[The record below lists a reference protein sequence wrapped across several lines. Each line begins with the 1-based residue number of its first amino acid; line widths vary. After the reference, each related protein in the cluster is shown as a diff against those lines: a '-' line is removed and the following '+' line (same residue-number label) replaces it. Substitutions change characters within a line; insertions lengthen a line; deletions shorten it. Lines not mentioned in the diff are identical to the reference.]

1 MDRTDSQGEINSLD
15 TGSHTSNLRGMWN
28 RLHLPRLAALA
39 RQFPAVL
46 ILGPRQVGKTT
57 LARAAFPQ
65 APYLD
70 LEQPAVR
77 QLFADDPLFQLESRL
92 PGKKGALVLDEVQGV
107 PEIFATLRGLID
119 RDRRRHGRFVLL
131 GSAQPTL
138 IRQVSESLA
147 GRVGILELDPLTVAE
162 AAPGTPRKKWT
173 DLWLCGGFPDALRGD
188 FRDWWEN
195 YLRTYLERDLPQLG
209 VQAKPLFL
217 RRLLTMLAHAQGGM
231 LNASS
236 LGASLGVSHHT
247 IVRHLDILEQTF
259 LIRRLPSYFR
269 NVGKRLVK
277 APKVYLRDSGLLH
290 HLLNLGTLDEVRNH
304 PGHGASWET
313 FVLEDVIR
321 REKLRH
327 PHAQFFFWRTADG
340 AEIDLVIE
348 RGSTLV
354 AVEIKA
360 GRGDK
365 LHAARVLERAMGDV
379 GAKTGW
385 ILDQA
390 SGTDVLRPG
399 LARRGFAADPEW
411 LP

>member
-1 MDRTDSQGEINSLD
+1 
-15 TGSHTSNLRGMWN
+15 MWN
-28 RLHLPRLAALA
+28 RLHSPRLRALA

-57 LARAAFPQ
+57 LTRAAFPQ

-70 LEQPAVR
+70 LEQPGVR
-77 QLFADDPLFQLESRL
+77 QLFTADPLFQIESRL
-92 PGKKGALVLDEVQGV
+92 PGKSGALVLDEVQCV
-107 PEIFATLRGLID
+107 PEIFAALRGLID
-119 RDRRRHGRFVLL
+119 RDRRRNGRFILL

-162 AAPGTPRKKWT
+162 VSPGTPKRAWT
-173 DLWLCGGFPDALRGD
+173 DLWLRGGFPDALRGNY
-188 FRDWWEN
+188 REWWEA

-209 VQAKPLFL
+209 VRADPLFL
-217 RRLLTMLAHAQGGM
+217 RRLLTMLAHSQGGM

-259 LIRRLPSYFR
+259 IIRRLPPFFR

-304 PGHGASWET
+304 PVHGASWET

-340 AEIDLVIE
+340 AEIDLVVE
-348 RGSTLV
+348 CGSARV

-365 LHAARVLERAMGDV
+365 IHAARVLERAMNDV

-390 SGTDVLRPG
+390 EGTDMLRPG
-399 LARRGFAADPEW
+399 LARRSFAADPEW

>member
-1 MDRTDSQGEINSLD
+1 
-15 TGSHTSNLRGMWN
+15 MWH
-28 RLHLPRLAALA
+28 RLHAGRLVALA

-57 LARAAFPQ
+57 LARAAFPR

-70 LEQPAVR
+70 LERPGLR
-77 QLFADDPLFQLESRL
+77 QLFTDDPQFQIESRR
-92 PGKKGALVLDEVQGV
+92 PQAGALVLDEVQCV
-107 PEIFATLRGLID
+107 PAVFPTLRGLID
-119 RDRRRHGRFVLL
+119 QQRRKMGRFILL

-138 IRQVSESLA
+138 VRHVSESLA

-162 AAPGTPRKKWT
+162 AAPGSPKRRWT
-173 DLWLCGGFPDALRGD
+173 DLWLRGGFPDALRGD

-195 YLRTYLERDLPQLG
+195 YLRAYLERDLPQLG
-209 VQAKPLFL
+209 VQADPLFL
-217 RRLLTMLAHAQGGM
+217 RRLLTMLAHAQGG
-231 LNASS
+231 LINASS

-247 IVRHLDILEQTF
+247 IGRHLDILEQTF
-259 LIRRLPSYFR
+259 LIRRLPPYFR

-277 APKVYLRDSGLLH
+277 SPKVYLRDSGLLH
-290 HLLNLGTLDEVRNH
+290 HLLNLETLEEVRDH
-304 PGHGASWET
+304 PVHGASWET
-313 FVLEDVIR
+313 FVLEDLIR

-327 PHAQFFFWRTADG
+327 PHAQFYFWRTADG

-348 RGSTLV
+348 RGSERV
-354 AVEIKA
+354 AVEIKV

-365 LHAARVLERAMGDV
+365 AHVARVMERAMTDV

-390 SGTDVLRPG
+390 EGSDALRQKLG
-399 LARRGFAADPEW
+399 RRSFAADPEW